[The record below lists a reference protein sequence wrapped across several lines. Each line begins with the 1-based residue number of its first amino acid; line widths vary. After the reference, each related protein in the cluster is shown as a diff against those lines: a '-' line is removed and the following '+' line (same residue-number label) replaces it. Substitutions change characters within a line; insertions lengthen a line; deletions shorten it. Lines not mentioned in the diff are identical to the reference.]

1 MPSLPRR
8 FGAEFFGT
16 FWLVFAGVG
25 SVVIGAAFPGLG
37 FGYLGVA
44 FAFGL
49 TVLTM
54 AYAVGPISGAHLN
67 PAVSIGLW
75 AGGRF
80 RARDLPVYIAAQV
93 LGGLAGASVLY
104 PIATGI
110 HSFTLA
116 RGFGSNGYG
125 SHSPGGYAL
134 GAVIVAEI
142 VLTAFFVLVIHGA
155 TDKRAP
161 AALAPLCDRPHLDPG
176 PPGQPA
182 GRRHVREPRAQPRA
196 GDLGAWLGGR
206 PGLGLHRLSDRRRRR
221 RWARLPHAA
230 GRAPG
235 AGGDDGARRGRG
247 HDRQAGRLRAH
258 RAVGGLSRVT

>member
-161 AALAPLCDRPHLDPG
+161 AALAPLAIGLTLTLVHLVSLPVDG
-176 PPGQPA
+176 TSVNPA
-182 GRRHVREPRAQPRA
+182 RSLAPAI
-196 GDLGAWLGGR
+196 
-206 PGLGLHRLSDRRRRR
+206 
-221 RWARLPHAA
+221 WARGWAVGQVWVFIVFPIV
-230 GRAPG
+230 
-235 AGGDDGARRGRG
+235 GGV
-247 HDRQAGRLRAH
+247 
-258 RAVGGLSRVT
+258 VGGLVYRTLLAERRAQAETTERAEVEAMTDRRAA